1 MGHARALITATIPA
15 ALAEEVARRKLSVRE
30 TEKLAKMGSAQPAR
44 RAPRSR
50 RGHRGAGAAAE
61 RAARGGRS
69 VRHAGGSGAL
79 TLNYSTL
86 DQLDMICQRLTG
98 GAI

>member
-1 MGHARALITATIPA
+1 
-15 ALAEEVARRKLSVRE
+15 VAV
-30 TEKLAKMGSAQPAR
+30 T
-44 RAPRSR
+44 
-50 RGHRGAGAAAE
+50 
-61 RAARGGRS
+61 